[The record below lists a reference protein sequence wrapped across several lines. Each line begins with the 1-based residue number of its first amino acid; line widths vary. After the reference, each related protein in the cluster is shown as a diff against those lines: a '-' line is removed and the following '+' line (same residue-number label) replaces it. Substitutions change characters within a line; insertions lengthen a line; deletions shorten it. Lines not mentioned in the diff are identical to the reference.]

1 MPPQIQV
8 KPTLLDVRP
17 DIIKRGKE
25 LFGPEG
31 IDETNKDKLKDRFKG
46 LPEWAQPGS
55 ERGPRLDSDWRDITS
70 AWYSCLGSV

>member
-31 IDETNKDKLKDRFKG
+31 LDQKEADKVKDRYKG
-46 LPEWAQPGS
+46 LP
-55 ERGPRLDSDWRDITS
+55 
-70 AWYSCLGSV
+70 